1 MANNRDYTS
10 NSRIV
15 EQGKGGGANLAI
27 GVLDSGVGGLN
38 VLRELVKILPNEIYV
53 YYADKKNAPY
63 GEKPEEL
70 VKSLVNKA
78 VDFMVSYGVK
88 AVVVACN
95 TATSVAIDELRA
107 KYSVPIIGMEPAIKP
122 ALMTDKR
129 VLLMATPVT
138 IRSGRLK
145 KLLNKSGE
153 ADRVDLLE
161 APRLVEFAEA
171 SVFDSTEVK
180 QYIRELL
187 QGYDLS
193 AYSSLVLG
201 CSHFSFFKPVFCRIF
216 PENIQIFD
224 GSYGTAKNLEAVLL
238 RSDLCGGAGLS
249 IEYCYSGDILCDEV
263 EIKRLDRICGIPT
276 KGDE

>member
-27 GVLDSGVGGLN
+27 GVLDSGIGGLN
-38 VLRELVKILPNEIYV
+38 VLRELVRILPNERYI

-95 TATSVAIDELRA
+95 TATGVAIDELRA
-107 KYSVPIIGMEPAIKP
+107 KYSMPIIGMEPAIKP
-122 ALMTDKR
+122 ALVTDKK

-138 IRSGRLK
+138 IRSSRLK
-145 KLLNKSGE
+145 RLLNKSGE

-171 SVFDSTEVK
+171 SVFDSTEVE

-193 AYSSLVLG
+193 DYSSLVLG
-201 CSHFSFFKPVFCRIF
+201 CSHFSFFKSVFRSIF

-224 GSYGTAKNLEAVLL
+224 GSCGTADNLKAVLL
-238 RSDLCGGAGLS
+238 RNSLRGNSSLS
-249 IEYCYSGDILCDEV
+249 VEYCYSGEILCDKA
-263 EIKRLDRICGIPT
+263 EIKRLDRLCGIST
-276 KGDE
+276 EEGE